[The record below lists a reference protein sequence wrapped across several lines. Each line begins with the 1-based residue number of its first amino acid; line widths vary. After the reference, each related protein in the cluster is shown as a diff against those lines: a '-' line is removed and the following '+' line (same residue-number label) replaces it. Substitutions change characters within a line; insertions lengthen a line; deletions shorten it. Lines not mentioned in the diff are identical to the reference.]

1 MINPDAA
8 TTEAITVMQKIVKV
22 SICRFTK
29 FLPDDGNLT
38 FDPFWVCMTPYQGD
52 AADMIRCKKSE
63 ALFFDDN
70 RET

>member
-1 MINPDAA
+1 MSNPDAA
-8 TTEAITVMQKIVKV
+8 TTEAITVMQRIVNV

-29 FLPDDGNLT
+29 LLPDNGNLT
-38 FDPFWVCMTPYQGD
+38 SDPFWVCMTPYQGD
-52 AADMIRCKKSE
+52 DADMIGCKTSE